1 MKRFLTTLALLAV
14 LAPAARA
21 ANPIYL
27 SLGLS
32 SGTADLATEQLSGYS
47 NAYDHS
53 EYGFEFG
60 YWNLMAKDYALT
72 ASGGVGMFSENQKPG
87 TNTASTDEATYSQ
100 SSWKVRLGGD
110 RVVRVGDRAFLYFG
124 PGIEYWSGK
133 AKFEVG
139 VDSYEPETVTRISL
153 HGRIGAAMMIG
164 DNYGFNVSLGNKVG
178 RASYTEAGAETS
190 WFPSSMDASMGL
202 VFAFGH

>member
-1 MKRFLTTLALLAV
+1 MKLFLTTLALLAV

-21 ANPIYL
+21 GNPIYL

-32 SGTADLATEQLSGYS
+32 SGTADLAFENSLGFQT
-47 NAYDHS
+47 AYDHS

-72 ASGGVGMFSENQKPG
+72 ASGGIGLFSETDKPG
-87 TNTASTDEATYSQ
+87 DNTVVSDDFTYSQ

-110 RVVRVGDRAFLYFG
+110 RVVRVGDRAFVYFG

-133 AKFEVG
+133 SKNELGAQSVE
-139 VDSYEPETVTRISL
+139 SNSVTRISL

-164 DNYGFNVSLGNKVG
+164 DNYGFNVSVGNKVG